1 MLCFCSLINIS
12 LNKNYSITKHFTI
25 LVTPNAKTR
34 CLTCWVWAHILI
46 PSKSLSSRGRDF
58 SRRVFFHLMYVLHC
72 VKTLELQA
80 LHIKIFWAV
89 TGNIQMPWLGVSA
102 SVLSPHTIYWA
113 VIHSKY
119 SSYIPSVNGVLTMI
133 NHSARWL
140 TKYNYNPNTN
150 NTDLQVALINIVL
163 MLVACWS
170 DTLYQF
176 LCMYPKY

>member
-1 MLCFCSLINIS
+1 MLKLGVLLAEREHAFWFLAKAWALVAEISQGEFSSIWCMFCI
-12 LNKNYSITKHFTI
+12 
-25 LVTPNAKTR
+25 V
-34 CLTCWVWAHILI
+34 
-46 PSKSLSSRGRDF
+46 
-58 SRRVFFHLMYVLHC
+58 RRLWSCRLC
-72 VKTLELQA
+72 TL
-80 LHIKIFWAV
+80 IFWAV